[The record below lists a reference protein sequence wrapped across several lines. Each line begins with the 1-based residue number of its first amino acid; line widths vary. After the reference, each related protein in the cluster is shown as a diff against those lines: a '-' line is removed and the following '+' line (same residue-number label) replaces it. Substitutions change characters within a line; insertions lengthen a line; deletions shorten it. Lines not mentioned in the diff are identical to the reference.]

1 MEIDIKVLEEAV
13 VLFYRSETKQQAHQ
27 WLQAVQ
33 VSPQAWQ
40 FCWELMHPD
49 KSCEVQFFG
58 ATTLHSKLLK
68 YWHEVPKENHQE
80 LKEKILEAIVAFGG
94 GPKLVLNR
102 LCIAFSAFIVH
113 MLDQWP
119 TAIED
124 VTNTFQNQQL
134 PNLSVNT
141 QVWIMMEILGGIP
154 EEANAIYTSVQRA
167 MLRQEITKRTGF
179 ILSTIDNYLC
189 VKCDSPMLEEAETA
203 SMLRA
208 VKCGGLW
215 LKNGHPMDSC
225 LKFAETLLKLVNKC
239 YWSCVQGDGCMT
251 ADENEL
257 AEVCLET
264 LSFIMIQPDAHR
276 FPNTA
281 LVMIRMFLDS
291 LTEIIKAEW
300 RENNLNEDIAVG
312 IYTLLIASIESQ
324 SRLLLSGIATDNS
337 QHRELYTRLIEEIL
351 QCTNKPG
358 IYPVEES
365 CSILAMGF
373 WYMLQDEVLSI
384 DSDQE
389 RNKCLE
395 MIRPLYAHLS
405 KVLVRKAQQ
414 PNEVSIERW
423 SADDLET
430 FRCYRQDISD
440 TLMYC
445 YDVLHE
451 NLLEIFAVLLDEGII
466 AVQRDQMNWPQL
478 ESVIYSMCSIA
489 EHINVTENK
498 VIPKLMHTL
507 SEIPY
512 ENLNEKLLGTGLETI
527 GSYCEWFK
535 ENPTYLPPAI
545 DLLVKG
551 LNSPMASQATLG
563 LKELTR
569 ECQMQMKVYAEP
581 LLKACEQSLHGGHLK
596 NAESVRLM
604 YSIGRLM
611 SMLTSD
617 KIPSCLDSM
626 VSPCFEELQ
635 LITQNRTQNEAAK
648 IRTLF
653 RLNMVSTLYSSLN
666 TRSVQQENTDTTN
679 SQPVLL
685 VMEKT
690 MPIFRQI
697 GEMWIDDTQI
707 IEALCNSLKYA
718 VTNLMNDSK
727 PMLPDLCCL
736 IVSIFQTK
744 CVCPAMDIA
753 KTCIIMFYNDGDLHS
768 KMHQLL
774 VEIIMYNIRHFEQ
787 IPETNF
793 SDAADLLES
802 FYGLNSQIVRKL
814 PAAYSRGDVD
824 CVKLIHFALK
834 AIVLP
839 ESGPVKYG
847 TQFLSHFI
855 MQSRQ
860 FPNMNTT
867 VIERGGQ
874 IIQTTLMC
882 IGSLTPR
889 TQVEVFADIFLSIN
903 KKYPQEL
910 IVWMKILATPQ
921 FPTTCVSDSE
931 KNAFMNTIIREKVNK
946 RIIQG
951 QVREFSA
958 KCRGLVE
965 KI

>member
-13 VLFYRSETKQQAHQ
+13 VLFYRSESSQQASAHQ
-27 WLQAVQ
+27 WLSQAQ
-33 VSPQAWQ
+33 LSPQAWQ
-40 FCWELMHPD
+40 FCWELMSPE

-68 YWHEVPKENHQE
+68 YWHEVPKEMHEE
-80 LKEKILEAIVAFGG
+80 LKQKLLQAIVAFGG

-113 MLDQWP
+113 MLEEWP

-179 ILSTIDNYLC
+179 ILSTIDSYLS
-189 VKCDSPMLEEAETA
+189 VKCEVQVLEDEDTT
-203 SMLRA
+203 SMLQA

-215 LKNGHPMDSC
+215 LKNGHPMDNC

-239 YWSCVQGDGCMT
+239 YWSCVQGDGCMS
-251 ADENEL
+251 ANENEL

-276 FPNTA
+276 YPNTA
-281 LVMIRMFLDS
+281 LIMIRMFLDS

-324 SRLLLSGIATDNS
+324 SRLLLTGIASDSS

-373 WYMLQDEVLSI
+373 WYMLQDEVLSL
-384 DSDQE
+384 DSDVQ
-389 RNKCLE
+389 RSKCLE
-395 MIRPLYAHLS
+395 IIRPLYAHLT

-451 NLLEIFAVLLDEGII
+451 NLLEIFGVLLDEGIL
-466 AVQRDQMNWPQL
+466 AVQSDQLNWPKL
-478 ESVIYSMCSIA
+478 EAVIYSMCSIA
-489 EHINVTENK
+489 EHISVTENK

-512 ENLNEKLLGTGLETI
+512 ENLNEKLLGTALETI

-535 ENPTYLPPAI
+535 ENPVYLPPAI

-569 ECQMQMKVYAEP
+569 ECQMQMKIYAEP
-581 LLKACEQSLHGGHLK
+581 LLKACEQSLHGGRLK

-611 SMLTSD
+611 SMLTPD
-617 KIPSCLDSM
+617 KIPSCLDLM

-635 LITQNRTQNEAAK
+635 IITQNRSQTEATK

-666 TRSVQQENTDTTN
+666 TKGVQQENADTTN
-679 SQPVLL
+679 AQPVLL

-753 KTCIIMFYNDGDLHS
+753 KTCIIMFYNDSDMHS

-787 IPETNF
+787 IPENKF
-793 SDAADLLES
+793 SDVSDLLES
-802 FYGLNSQIVRKL
+802 FFALNAQIV
-814 PAAYSRGDVD
+814 
-824 CVKLIHFALK
+824 
-834 AIVLP
+834 
-839 ESGPVKYG
+839 
-847 TQFLSHFI
+847 
-855 MQSRQ
+855 
-860 FPNMNTT
+860 
-867 VIERGGQ
+867 
-874 IIQTTLMC
+874 
-882 IGSLTPR
+882 
-889 TQVEVFADIFLSIN
+889 
-903 KKYPQEL
+903 
-910 IVWMKILATPQ
+910 
-921 FPTTCVSDSE
+921 
-931 KNAFMNTIIREKVNK
+931 
-946 RIIQG
+946 
-951 QVREFSA
+951 
-958 KCRGLVE
+958 
-965 KI
+965 